1 MKTLNIYRLVSPD
14 VSSQIPQYPVT
25 HVTQSGAH
33 RHIHLS
39 SSAPESDYSDYLQ
52 IASTDITD

>member
-14 VSSQIPQYPVT
+14 VSSQIPQYP
-25 HVTQSGAH
+25 VTQSGAH

-52 IASTDITD
+52 IASADITD